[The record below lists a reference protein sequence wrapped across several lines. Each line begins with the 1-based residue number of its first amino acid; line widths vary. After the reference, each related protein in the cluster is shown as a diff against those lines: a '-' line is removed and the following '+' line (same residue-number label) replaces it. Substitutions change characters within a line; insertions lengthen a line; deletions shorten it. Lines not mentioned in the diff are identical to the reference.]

1 MVDDDDDSV
10 RLDPAYLLQSAGEYA
25 EFVGDQLQFTGF
37 DLGSARRSRGQDI
50 LDDGASVADYEDQWE
65 IERQRYASHLRA
77 MKERDKALVKSAN
90 DKMRRAREKGRSR
103 ASLSPDEIEALER
116 RRLLEKQESP
126 RSSATKDRRSSSGKN
141 SRSTSASNL
150 AVDKTRRKSGSR
162 FFSSPAANSS
172 RTRIPKTSPKQSR
185 HASLDNTHDP
195 RGAPGFVVPG
205 PDGQPMY
212 SPLPYYPPSSYSRSD
227 ARTAS
232 TSSVRHIPQDYQG
245 GYVPYS
251 PRYFTPQD
259 YKPTSSTT
267 SRRSP
272 PDELHLPRTRERASS
287 SVPYPSDPHLRA
299 GSSSHAR
306 RNVSGPAG
314 TSYDRHRRTP
324 TSPLAEYPV
333 RGDSLGKRAEDF
345 EVHDEDEGSSD
356 GVVVVNDEGESEGSD
371 SDEEGV
377 KVEVGLDGRDGYKI
391 ERVPVGGR
399 REKDRERDRDREKD
413 RRRKRR

>member
-1 MVDDDDDSV
+1 MVDDDDTV
-10 RLDPAYLLQSAGEYA
+10 HLDPAYLLQTAGEYA
-25 EFVGDQLQFTGF
+25 GFVGDQLNFTGY
-37 DLGSARRSRGQDI
+37 DLGSARRSGGQDTF
-50 LDDGASVADYEDQWE
+50 DDGASIAEYEDQWE

-90 DKMRRAREKGRSR
+90 DKMRRAREKGKSN

-116 RRLLEKQESP
+116 RRLQEKQESP
-126 RSSATKDRRSSSGKN
+126 RSSGTKDRRSSSGKN
-141 SRSTSASNL
+141 SRSTSATNL

-185 HASLDNTHDP
+185 HASLDGSHDP

-205 PDGQPMY
+205 PDGQPVY

-227 ARTAS
+227 ARSTS
-232 TSSVRHIPQDYQG
+232 TSSVHHHPQNFEN

-251 PRYFTPQD
+251 PRYASQD
-259 YKPTSSTT
+259 YRPTSSTT

-272 PDELHLPRTRERASS
+272 TDELHLPRARERASS
-287 SVPYPSDPHLRA
+287 SLPYPSEHLRA
-299 GSSSHAR
+299 SSSSHAR

-314 TSYDRHRRTP
+314 MSHDRQRRTP
-324 TSPLAEYPV
+324 TSPLAEYPA
-333 RGDSLGKRAEDF
+333 RGDSLGSRAEDF
-345 EVHDEDEGSSD
+345 EVHDDEDSE
-356 GVVVVNDEGESEGSD
+356 GVVVVNDGPESEESSSD
-371 SDEEGV
+371 GEGV
-377 KVEVGLDGRDGYKI
+377 KVEVSLEGQDGYRI
-391 ERVPVGGR
+391 QRVPVGGR
-399 REKDRERDRDREKD
+399 KDREREKEKD